1 MAQIKDVLSCLE
13 KIAPP
18 EMKMDFDNVGLL
30 AGWPEKE
37 IKKAEIAL
45 DVSDD
50 VIEEA
55 IDNGAQLIVSHH
67 PLIFSPIKAVRADDY
82 TGSRIIK
89 LIENGISAICMHT
102 NLDAA
107 EVGVNDALAKKVGI
121 EKPEMLCVD
130 GYLDG
135 KPYCIGRIGSI
146 FHSMSMPEYLP
157 YIRMALNSAGLRF
170 HDAGRLVDRV
180 AVIGG
185 SGGSELK
192 KVIDAGADTFITADI
207 KYDVFLEA
215 RHYGINL
222 IDADHF
228 CTENTVVPVLYEKL
242 AAALP
247 DIEFFISKTHGQT
260 ADFC

>member
-1 MAQIKDVLSCLE
+1 MAQVKDVLSCLE

-107 EVGVNDALAKKVGI
+107 EDGVNDALARKVGI
-121 EKPEMLCVD
+121 EKPEMLGVD
-130 GYLDG
+130 GYLG
-135 KPYCIGRIGSI
+135 GEPYCIGRIGSI

-157 YIRMALNSAGLRF
+157 YIRMALNSAGLRYS
-170 HDAGRLVDRV
+170 D
-180 AVIGG
+180 
-185 SGGSELK
+185 
-192 KVIDAGADTFITADI
+192 
-207 KYDVFLEA
+207 
-215 RHYGINL
+215 
-222 IDADHF
+222 
-228 CTENTVVPVLYEKL
+228 
-242 AAALP
+242 
-247 DIEFFISKTHGQT
+247 
-260 ADFC
+260 

>member
-1 MAQIKDVLSCLE
+1 MAQVKDVLAFLE

-37 IKKAEIAL
+37 IKKAEVAL

-50 VIEEA
+50 VISEA
-55 IDNGAQLIVSHH
+55 VENGAQLIVSHH
-67 PLIFSPIKAVRADDY
+67 PLIFSPVKAVRADDY
-82 TGSRIIK
+82 TGSRIIS

-107 EVGVNDALAKKVGI
+107 EDGVNDALAKKAGI
-121 EKPEMLCVD
+121 EKPEMLCTD

-135 KPYCIGRIGSI
+135 KPYCIGRIGNI
-146 FHSMSMPEYLP
+146 FHGMSMPEYLP
-157 YIRMALNSAGLRF
+157 YLRMALNAAGLRF
-170 HDAGRLVDRV
+170 HDAGKGVDRV

-185 SGGSELK
+185 SGGAELK

-215 RHYGINL
+215 KHYGINL

-228 CTENTVVPVLYEKL
+228 STENTVVPPLCEKL
-242 AAALP
+242 NAAFP
-247 DIEFFISKTHGQT
+247 EVEFFVSKTHGQT